1 MLHSQIRLNYNALN
15 STLTTL
21 PSMQPGCL
29 RKVPHINTRPHNIF
43 VFTTYYILPEQ
54 GRAKAHR

>member
-15 STLTTL
+15 PTLTTL

-29 RKVPHINTRPHNIF
+29 RKVPHINTRP
-43 VFTTYYILPEQ
+43 P
-54 GRAKAHR
+54 